1 MRLNVWGWRCRVG
14 AAFHSGRGLH
24 GECVAE
30 YQRHLAGQHG
40 RQARPRACVGNLAQW
55 DACKEKYMIARLDPF
70 TWPFGLWHTQQMVNP
85 DGVNGFAALRYVS
98 VAWLLLVRY

>member
-14 AAFHSGRGLH
+14 AAFRSGRGLH

-40 RQARPRACVGNLAQW
+40 RQARSRAFVGNLAQW
-55 DACKEKYMIARLDPF
+55 DAKETGRAPRMRRELATLIDGSVLREELD
-70 TWPFGLWHTQQMVNP
+70 
-85 DGVNGFAALRYVS
+85 Y
-98 VAWLLLVRY
+98 